1 MHARLLAIAV
11 ASGTTFAVAFLTSD
25 DSSANLKKEIGART
39 MPAVAFVLAAD
50 RNDGQMVPVASGS
63 GTILTADGSVLT
75 NHHVVYDE
83 KANRYHDV
91 VAIGLLK
98 AYDQA
103 PELTCL
109 AVPQHGMLSPE
120 LDLAI
125 VKCETDLSG
134 KAFTAAKWPTVPV
147 GTSNDLQPGSTE
159 IFIMGY
165 PGVGGP
171 TIHVTKGTVSGFL
184 GKDGGAGRY
193 WIKTD
198 AAIAH
203 GNSGGT
209 AIDES
214 GGLVGIPTAVYPGA
228 QPSEG
233 ERVGLLRPVEL
244 ARPLID
250 RALAGW
256 TPGTVSETPTPP
268 QGQRDPHERA
278 PSRGPAHEECELSS
292 GVTLTGRVV
301 ASDNNEPVEG
311 AYVIVL
317 KPGLRRGAVGADYK
331 NIDSLYASYG
341 ISNEAGDF
349 TAVCPIARD
358 KTFTVL
364 VVAKGFVELSGDNV
378 LDTARAP
385 DRFAPW
391 GGKIRLQRQ

>member
-1 MHARLLAIAV
+1 MHVRLLAIAV
-11 ASGTTFAVAFLTSD
+11 ASGTTFALAFLASD

-50 RNDGQMVPVASGS
+50 QNDGQLQPVASGS

-134 KAFTAAKWPTVPV
+134 KPFTAARWPTVPV
-147 GTSNDLQPGSTE
+147 GSSNDLQPGSSE

-184 GKDGGAGRY
+184 GKDGGAGRF

-214 GGLVGIPTAVYPGA
+214 GGLVGIPTAVYPGPQA
-228 QPSEG
+228 GEG
-233 ERVGLLRPVEL
+233 ERIGLLRPVEL
-244 ARPLID
+244 AKPLID

-256 TPGTVSETPTPP
+256 TPGPANEVPSPP
-268 QGQRDPHERA
+268 QQHQPAHVPTR
-278 PSRGPAHEECELSS
+278 AHEECEFSS
-292 GVTLTGRVV
+292 GVTLNGRVV
-301 ASDNNEPVEG
+301 ASDNNEPIEG
-311 AYVIVL
+311 AFVIVL
-317 KPGLRRGAVGADYK
+317 KAGLRRGAVAPDYK
-331 NIDSLYASYG
+331 NIDGLYATYA
-341 ISNEAGDF
+341 ITNEAGDF
-349 TAVCPIARD
+349 TTVCPIARD
-358 KTFTVL
+358 KTYSVL
-364 VVAKGFVELSGDNV
+364 VVAKGFVELAGDDV
-378 LDTARAP
+378 LDTSKAP
-385 DRFAPW
+385 DRFMPW
-391 GGKIRLQRQ
+391 GGKIKLQRQ